1 MPELP
6 EMPRMNDPLLPNGF
20 RAAAVQCGIRPKR
33 KRLDL
38 GLVLADHARPCA
50 AMYTKNL
57 LLGAH
62 VPVCREH
69 LARSGGAV
77 RAILV
82 NSGNANCS
90 TGAEGIEDNR
100 RVCRALAEL
109 LGCPPEEVLF
119 LSTGVI
125 GARLPIDRVLEA
137 LPELVGRDSQ
147 QGLDAFSQ
155 AIMTTDLVPKVVARD
170 CADARGQRFRVTGVA
185 KGSGMIHPDMA
196 TMFGFLLTDAGLGGG
211 PGEARGVLRRVCD
224 RSFHRLSVDGDTSPN
239 DTVVLW
245 SSSAVPTA
253 QPDVLA
259 ADLEDVA
266 QELCRKIAVDGEG
279 ATRLVTIEVRGAPSE
294 GDAVRVGRTIATSPL
309 TKTAI
314 HGRDPN
320 WGRIVAAA
328 GRSGVGFD
336 PLRARVWIGGADVY
350 SAGRPHPENENAAH
364 LHMLNEKEVQI
375 GIDLAAGPASA
386 AVWTCDFS
394 ADYVRINADYRS

>member
-1 MPELP
+1 MS
-6 EMPRMNDPLLPNGF
+6 DSLLPRGF

-38 GLVLADHARPCA
+38 GLVVAERAYPCA
-50 AMYTKNL
+50 AMYTTNL

-69 LARSGGAV
+69 LARSNGLV

-90 TGAEGIEDNR
+90 TGDEGLEDNR
-100 RVCRALAEL
+100 RICRALAEL
-109 LGCPPEEVLF
+109 VGCPPEQVLF

-125 GARLPIDRVLEA
+125 GARLPVDRVLEA
-137 LPELVGRDSQ
+137 LPEIAGQDSQ

-155 AIMTTDLVPKVVARD
+155 AIMTTDLVPKVVSRD
-170 CADARGQRFRVTGVA
+170 CADAKGQRFRVTGVA
-185 KGSGMIHPDMA
+185 KGSGMIHPNMA
-196 TMFGFLLTDAGLGGG
+196 TMFGFLFTDAVL
-211 PGEARGVLRRVCD
+211 PGVSGAAGDDVGAARGVLRRTCD

-245 SSSAVPTA
+245 SSQQAPVDPPS
-253 QPDVLA
+253 VLA
-259 ADLEDVA
+259 GELEDVA

-294 GDAVRVGRTIATSPL
+294 QQAVHVGRTIATSPL

-320 WGRIVAAA
+320 WGRILAAA
-328 GRSGVGFD
+328 GRSGVQFD
-336 PLRARVWIGGADVY
+336 PLKARVWIGPADVY
-350 SAGRPHPENENAAH
+350 SGGRPHPENENAAH
-364 LHMLNEKEVQI
+364 LHMLNEKEVQV
-375 GIDLAAGPASA
+375 GIDLAAGLAGAS
-386 AVWTCDFS
+386 VWTCDFS